1 MSNISIIDDDD
12 IVNESNIENH
22 IESIQIKINN
32 IRQYTVIEKKEIV
45 NKIKSLSK
53 IEHIEIFKILRRNN
67 IKYTEN
73 SNGIF
78 INLINIDNNIIK
90 QIDEFISFCLNNK
103 DSLVEKENII
113 NEKKIIIDNKYYS
126 SSSSNSDE
134 ETTIEDNYENKNI
147 DGSKINL
154 KKNKPTYTGI
164 KAKIMKNYKEGVR
177 LNK

>member
-90 QIDEFISFCLNNK
+90 QIDQFISFCLNNK

>member
-113 NEKKIIIDNKYYS
+113 NEK
-126 SSSSNSDE
+126 
-134 ETTIEDNYENKNI
+134 NI
-147 DGSKINL
+147 WH
-154 KKNKPTYTGI
+154 Y
-164 KAKIMKNYKEGVR
+164 R
-177 LNK
+177 